1 MNERLKSTLK
11 YSGVFLVGLLLG
23 AFLLETLEIYLR
35 PSYRDLVLRNH
46 LKTEQEFLAMRATR
60 ENRLLEATFHRWAV
74 VNAESDDGFHVFQA
88 HSLELDDAPYSYL
101 YVMYILKWMSTGE
114 NIKRGEKIA
123 EGFDRGKLATALEA
137 VGQKKE
143 ADNQWQR
150 AQALIHRKTMKETK
164 EAIYSMLE
172 HEKSDLYRKAEDKV
186 LRDQYK

>member
-1 MNERLKSTLK
+1 MNDHSKSILK
-11 YSGVFLVGLLLG
+11 YLGVFLLGLIIG
-23 AFLLETLEIYLR
+23 AFLLETLEIHLR

-60 ENRLLEATFHRWAV
+60 ESRLLEATFHRWAV
-74 VNAESDDGFHVFQA
+74 VNAESVDGFHVFQA
-88 HSLELDDAPYSYL
+88 HSVELDDAPYSYL
-101 YVMYILKWMSTGE
+101 YVMYILKWMSSGE

-123 EGFDRGKLATALEA
+123 EGFDRGKLAAALEA
-137 VGQKKE
+137 LGQKKE

-150 AQALIHRKTMKETK
+150 TQVLIHRKTMKETK

-186 LRDQYK
+186 LGAQYK